1 MTATRV
7 SHSTDCKPADLE
19 VYITLHSQQSL
30 YTAPSAGDNSKGIL
44 NKCTYSIM
52 FVSHDNNISLGKN
65 IWTDLLLHMCSD
77 PSLCHICSHILMPL
91 RTLAL
96 INSHVLNSLMT
107 SVFDRIVFYS
117 HEGPSI

>member
-77 PSLCHICSHILMPL
+77 PISVSYLLTYINATQDISSHKFTCIKLSDD
-91 RTLAL
+91 
-96 INSHVLNSLMT
+96 I
-107 SVFDRIVFYS
+107 
-117 HEGPSI
+117 SI